1 MGVVIGIDGARGG
14 WVGCRLEGTS
24 VEIVCFRD
32 HALGYELGHEL
43 AEGLRGVDHAWIDMP
58 LGLPEGSG
66 DFPRRCDVQ
75 LRQRLGRRASSVF
88 TCPIRPAVYA
98 PDYREACRI
107 NAEATGKKISLQAWN
122 ICPKIRQ
129 LDQLLQSKP
138 STRIRE
144 SHPEYN
150 FQCLKGQ
157 PLTYGKKTPEGRQ
170 ERLEGV
176 LRRYHPELAE
186 YIATMRFRGLPGVHV
201 SMDDILDAAVLAVSA
216 SWALTHGEER
226 LPEEELLPIEGR
238 LLVEGNEDDDQ
249 CHDQYH
255 NHGLRQ
261 PPLDACGI
269 PMQIVAP
276 LLSNLN

>member
-14 WVGCRLEGTS
+14 WVGCRLDGSTF
-24 VEIVCFRD
+24 EIVCFRD
-32 HALGYELGHEL
+32 HELAHGPTHELTYEL
-43 AEGLRGVDHAWIDMP
+43 AAGLRGVDHAWIDMP
-58 LGLPEGSG
+58 LGLPQDQR
-66 DFPRRCDVQ
+66 DFPRRCDVA

-98 PDYREACRI
+98 QEYREACRL

-138 STRIRE
+138 PIRFRE

-150 FQCLKGQ
+150 FQCLKGES
-157 PLTYGKKTPEGRQ
+157 LKHAKKTPEGRQ

-176 LRRYHPELAE
+176 IRVYHPELAE
-186 YIATMRFRGLPGVHV
+186 HIATTRFRVLTGVHV

-216 SWALTHGEER
+216 QWALTHGEQR
-226 LPEEELLPIEGR
+226 LPLEGP
-238 LLVEGNEDDDQ
+238 GM
-249 CHDQYH
+249 
-255 NHGLRQ
+255 
-261 PPLDACGI
+261 PPLDAYGI

-276 LLSNLN
+276 LVKKS